1 MQDTYNIIKQASPG
15 DVLSYRGTIFEPQA
29 DGTFRQR
36 GGDDKE
42 VFSKQYLRNLFQLGH
57 LPAFETTVVESDTP
71 PVVEEE
77 ESKGDSGIPMPKDRG
92 LTSVSFDDAEGQSQ
106 IIGELETLYAPYGDF
121 KFEQSMGN
129 LLITSPTGETISV
142 NMDRKFGS
150 SGAET
155 KIQKFISQYA
165 KQK

>member
-1 MQDTYNIIKQASPG
+1 
-15 DVLSYRGTIFEPQA
+15 
-29 DGTFRQR
+29 
-36 GGDDKE
+36 
-42 VFSKQYLRNLFQLGH
+42 
-57 LPAFETTVVESDTP
+57 
-71 PVVEEE
+71 
-77 ESKGDSGIPMPKDRG
+77 MPKDRG

-106 IIGELETLYAPYGDF
+106 IIGELEDLYKPYGDF

>member
-1 MQDTYNIIKQASPG
+1 
-15 DVLSYRGTIFEPQA
+15 VLSYRGTIFEPQA

-129 LLITSPTGETISV
+129 LLITSPTGETRLIWYRLIQQTLQNILVWLIMISEKKEKHMAKV
-142 NMDRKFGS
+142 
-150 SGAET
+150 GA
-155 KIQKFISQYA
+155 KL
-165 KQK
+165 